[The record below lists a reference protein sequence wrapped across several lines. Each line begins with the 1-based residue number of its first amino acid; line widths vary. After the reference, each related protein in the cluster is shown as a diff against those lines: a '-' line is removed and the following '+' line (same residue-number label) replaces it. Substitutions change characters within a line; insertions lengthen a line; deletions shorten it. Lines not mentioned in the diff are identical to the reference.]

1 MADVN
6 STEDRG
12 QEEPRKGWRERL
24 GGWVRS
30 ALRITGTV
38 VGEAAKSR
46 TATYVGVAM
55 MAAGAMMS
63 LTGVG
68 AVAGGPLM
76 IAGEAVA
83 AGSVALRVRD
93 GASRGQ
99 AAAAASDKAP
109 DRQPVQDFSS
119 RSEQSRPPAE
129 LHAVGPPGSAT
140 DMDRATHLAQATA
153 ALTAFPGTRD
163 GATGRQRVTPLT
175 ADGKGLA
182 PGQGREHSDAD
193 DDAEL
198 LASQLEQQLQRH
210 PARPAQC
217 ATNARQRPGQ
227 GNVTQGACDRNTPPR
242 EALSVRDACTSY
254 SAHGYRHRHNSPHQ
268 C

>member
-6 STEDRG
+6 STEDRD

-30 ALRITGTV
+30 ALRVTGTV

-76 IAGEAVA
+76 IAGAAIA

-93 GASRGQ
+93 GASRGL

-119 RSEQSRPPAE
+119 RSEQSRTPGE
-129 LHAVGPPGSAT
+129 RHAPGPPGPAT
-140 DMDRATHLAQATA
+140 DMDLATHLAQATA
-153 ALTAFPGTRD
+153 ALAQVVAALAVARQQEQQQPTTA
-163 GATGRQRVTPLT
+163 RQEPVQDNQNRWDRSSSPSPEPLT
-175 ADGKGLA
+175 ARPAVNASLHSPQTA
-182 PGQGREHSDAD
+182 RASHQGRGANIPMPTTMRNFSHPGSSSSSSAT
-193 DDAEL
+193 
-198 LASQLEQQLQRH
+198 R
-210 PARPAQC
+210 PARP
-217 ATNARQRPGQ
+217 NAPQTRGRGQ
-227 GNVTQGACDRNTPPR
+227 AGGM
-242 EALSVRDACTSY
+242 
-254 SAHGYRHRHNSPHQ
+254 
-268 C
+268 